1 MNIYLFNQLGTKPR
15 LDGENLPWPGGGGGG
30 RGVVLL
36 GILGGSVPPGTPNA
50 NPISDQKM

>member
-1 MNIYLFNQLGTKPR
+1 MNIYLFNQLGTKPC
-15 LDGENLPWPGGGGGG
+15 LDEENLPWPWGGGGWGG
-30 RGVVLL
+30 GVLL

>member
-15 LDGENLPWPGGGGGG
+15 LDGENLPWLRGRGGGG
-30 RGVVLL
+30 VLL